1 MPWSLSD
8 HPADVLSV
16 FTSFQPGY
24 RLVDG
29 GDLLTMSRLLF
40 SATEGAEGGSSE
52 ATATSLD
59 NYITDAEG
67 GTTFVLPPGIQGRTV
82 RLVNNSQSTIQVYGM
97 SPNPQTGYIDTIA
110 PADSTTQELM
120 VNQQPGE
127 ASEYWCFAPG
137 LWKQFTGN
145 GNLGPGPQGGIPEAP
160 LNGTTYGRENGSWV
174 PVLALVGGAANQMQ
188 GPLIL
193 APPSGVPDP
202 NQAVS
207 WSMLETLAIDEGTY

>member
-1 MPWSLSD
+1 MPWSLAD
-8 HPADVLSV
+8 NPADVLSV

-29 GDLLTMSRLLF
+29 GDLLTVAHLLF
-40 SATEGAEGGSSE
+40 SATEGAQGGANE

-97 SPNPQTGYIDTIA
+97 SPNPQTGFIDTIA
-110 PADSTTQELM
+110 PADSTSQELM

-160 LNGTTYGRENGSWV
+160 LNGGTYGRSDGNWV
-174 PVLALVGGAANQMQ
+174 LVLPLAGGAANQMT

-193 APPSGVPDP
+193 APVTETPDP

-207 WSMLETLAIDEGTY
+207 WSMLEALAIDEGTY

>member
-1 MPWSLSD
+1 MPWSLAD
-8 HPADVLSV
+8 NPADVLSV

-29 GDLLTMSRLLF
+29 GDLLTVAHLLF
-40 SATEGAEGGSSE
+40 SATEGAQGGNTE
-52 ATATSLD
+52 ATATTLE

-97 SPNPQTGYIDTIA
+97 SPNPQTGFIDTIA
-110 PADSTTQELM
+110 PASTTAQELM

-145 GNLGPGPQGGIPEAP
+145 GNMGPGISGGIPDAP
-160 LNGTTYGRENGSWV
+160 STGLVYGRENGNWV
-174 PVLALVGGAANQMQ
+174 PVLPITGGTML
-188 GPLIL
+188 GPLVL
-193 APPSGVPDP
+193 APAVGTPDP

-207 WSMLETLAIDEGTY
+207 WSELTSLAIDEGTY

>member
-1 MPWSLSD
+1 MPWSLAD
-8 HPADVLSV
+8 NPADVLSV
-16 FTSFQPGY
+16 FTSFVPGF

-40 SATEGAEGGSSE
+40 SATEGAQGGATE
-52 ATATSLD
+52 QTATVLD

-82 RLVNNSQSTIQVYGM
+82 RVVNNSSGAIQVYGM

-120 VNQQPGE
+120 VTQNSGE

-137 LWKQFTGN
+137 LWKQVTGN
-145 GNLGPGPQGGIPEAP
+145 GNQGPGPSGGIPEAP
-160 LNGTTYGRENGSWV
+160 INGITYGRENGNWV
-174 PVLALVGGAANQMQ
+174 PVMGLAGGAANQMT

-193 APPSGVPDP
+193 EPPTGTPDP
-202 NQAVS
+202 NQAVTWTQLTS
-207 WSMLETLAIDEGTY
+207 LAIDEGTY